1 MKFRMYK
8 IITNVLC
15 IVCLVGFTAYLIATW
30 KDIPDQIPAHFNAAG
45 EVDRMGGK
53 GSILMLPIM
62 NWLLYGMISFIEMFP
77 QIWNTGVKVTEQ
89 NKERVYNICRSMLIL
104 IKLIVVIDFTFMAAC
119 MAKGQALPIWFTPVF
134 LGVLFGTIILHIV
147 LLFRSK

>member
-8 IITNVLC
+8 IITNVIC
-15 IVCLVGFTAYLIATW
+15 IAGLIGFTAYLIAAW
-30 KDIPDQIPAHFNAAG
+30 KNIPDQIPAHFNVAG

-62 NWLLYGMISFIEMFP
+62 GWLLYGMISFIEMFP

-89 NKERVYNICRSMLIL
+89 NKERVYNICRSMLL
-104 IKLIVVIDFTFMAAC
+104 LTKLIIVIDFTFMAAC

>member
-53 GSILMLPIM
+53 GTILMLPIM
-62 NWLLYGMISFIEMFP
+62 SWLLYGMISFFEMFP
-77 QIWNTGVKVTEQ
+77 QMWNTGVKVTEQ

-104 IKLIVVIDFTFMAAC
+104 IKMIIVIDFTFMAAC
-119 MAKGQALPIWFTPVF
+119 MVKGQALPVWFTPVF
-134 LGVLFGTIILHIV
+134 LGAVFGSIIVHIV